1 MYPLE
6 NANIRDTKK
15 YFLLFTFLFYWQK
28 RNFKILFQVNEC
40 QTKVIVKDF
49 YIIKKYK
56 EGKINKIYFLSIMK
70 VLKPD
75 MTFL

>member
-15 YFLLFTFLFYWQK
+15 YFLLFTFLYYWQK

-40 QTKVIVKDF
+40 QTKVFVKDF
-49 YIIKKYK
+49 YIMKKNTKK
-56 EGKINKIYFLSIMK
+56 EKLTKYIFCQS
-70 VLKPD
+70 
-75 MTFL
+75 